1 MEEVKQII
9 KEKEYVH
16 DNKENEYASKGV
28 AGTGL
33 GLGIAGT
40 ALGLWALARN
50 RGGFIGG
57 GMPENVNIN
66 TVSDA
71 ISGRSGAV
79 APTAFMAWEKGC
91 EEALALTN
99 TIWGL
104 KVNTQEQ
111 MYAHREVDVA
121 EKFGLYKSQ
130 VDADFGL
137 YKSQVEGDFGLYKSQ
152 RDLYDVLN
160 ERYSVKFNDLDKKV
174 AVLEA
179 TRPYQ
184 DRLIQCEIDRAFT
197 ASINYT
203 DKKTCRA
210 IYGVVGLP
218 STPTVNVL
226 EGANPWGCNCRSQAS
241 APAAQ

>member
-1 MEEVKQII
+1 MEEVKEVI

-16 DNKENEYASKGV
+16 GDKNKNYATKGE
-28 AGTGL
+28 
-33 GLGIAGT
+33 
-40 ALGLWALARN
+40 ALGVGIPALALAGISALALWNRN
-50 RGGFIGG
+50 RSGIGS

-71 ISGRSGAV
+71 VSGRSGT
-79 APTAFMAWEKGC
+79 APTAFQAWEKGC
-91 EEALALTN
+91 SEALALTN
-99 TIWGL
+99 AMWGL

-111 MYAHREVDVA
+111 MYAHREVDIA

-160 ERYSVKFNDLDKKV
+160 ERYSSKFNELDKKV

-184 DRLIQCEIDRAFT
+184 DRLIQCEIDKAFT

-203 DKKTCRA
+203 DRKTCRA
-210 IYGVVGLP
+210 LYGVVGLP
-218 STPTVNVL
+218 STPTVTVL
-226 EGANPWGCNCRSQAS
+226 EGANPWGCNCARQTS
-241 APAAQ
+241 APSAQ

>member
-1 MEEVKQII
+1 MEEVKEII

-16 DNKENEYASKGV
+16 GDKNKNYATKGEALGVGIPALALAGVSALALWGRGRGV
-28 AGTGL
+28 A
-33 GLGIAGT
+33 
-40 ALGLWALARN
+40 
-50 RGGFIGG
+50 GG

-71 ISGRSGAV
+71 FSGRPGV
-79 APTAFMAWEKGC
+79 APTAFQAWEKGC

-99 TIWGL
+99 AMWSL
-104 KVNTQEQ
+104 KVNTQDQ
-111 MYAHREVDVA
+111 MYAHREVDIA
-121 EKFGLYKSQ
+121 EKFGLYQSQ
-130 VDADFGL
+130 VTADFGL
-137 YKSQVEGDFGLYKSQ
+137 YKTS

-160 ERYSVKFNDLDKKV
+160 ERYANKFNELDKKV

-184 DRLIQCEIDRAFT
+184 DRLIQCEIDKAFT

-203 DKKTCRA
+203 DRKTCRA

-218 STPTVNVL
+218 STPTVTVL
-226 EGANPWGCNCRSQAS
+226 EGANPFGCNCPGQVQVPS
-241 APAAQ
+241 AQ